1 MMNNWMVSR
10 LYEFLNVFSKHQVV
24 QKTLNKEYKGI
35 VSPLYD
41 FLNVFSDGQV
51 VQKFLGNERN

>member
-1 MMNNWMVSR
+1 MVFL
-10 LYEFLNVFSKHQVV
+10 LYEFLNVFLAGQIV
-24 QKTLNKEYKGI
+24 QKTLDKEYNWM

-51 VQKFLGNERN
+51 VQKFLDNERN

>member
-1 MMNNWMVSR
+1 
-10 LYEFLNVFSKHQVV
+10 V
-24 QKTLNKEYKGI
+24 QKTSNKEYKGI

-51 VQKFLGNERN
+51 VQKFLDNERN